1 MVELLF
7 WICFFLLGLDIKNEK
22 DVYLM
27 TAWIVLV
34 IRFRVFSRLMLSWMV
49 SDVLENFF
57 RFFLDHKLF
66 TSCRNKFS
74 PPMLSSGYFSLQKRL
89 SYPFYIKDLDRFG
102 NVQLYGLIRAEHS
115 GELRGG
121 VRHLAA
127 WLYFY
132 FIKIQ

>member
-34 IRFRVFSRLMLSWMV
+34 IQFRVFSRLMLSWMV

-57 RFFLDHKLF
+57 NFF
-66 TSCRNKFS
+66 
-74 PPMLSSGYFSLQKRL
+74 
-89 SYPFYIKDLDRFG
+89 
-102 NVQLYGLIRAEHS
+102 
-115 GELRGG
+115 
-121 VRHLAA
+121 
-127 WLYFY
+127 
-132 FIKIQ
+132 